1 MASGEPEPTAQ
12 NPVTESEPTEPEAR
26 NHAGQRLW
34 LLGGGLVVIAA
45 IVIGSAIGAWL
56 GTREGGPLSDQI
68 TPNGRPTI
76 VVATAA
82 AVKPSASASPSPPP
96 ASAPTAAAGAPG
108 EAASEYIVRPGD
120 TLRTIAEQEYGD
132 ATAWPRIYQANR
144 DAIGPDPDALKAG
157 TRLELPR

>member
-1 MASGEPEPTAQ
+1 M
-12 NPVTESEPTEPEAR
+12 
-26 NHAGQRLW
+26 W

-56 GTREGGPLSDQI
+56 GTRQEGPLSDQI
-68 TPNGRPTI
+68 SPNGRPTI
-76 VVATAA
+76 VVATAV
-82 AVKPSASASPSPPP
+82 AVKPSTSPSPSLPP
-96 ASAPTAAAGAPG
+96 FSAPTAAPGASA
-108 EAASEYIVRPGD
+108 EAASEYIVQPGD
-120 TLRTIAEQEYGD
+120 TLRTIAEQQYGD